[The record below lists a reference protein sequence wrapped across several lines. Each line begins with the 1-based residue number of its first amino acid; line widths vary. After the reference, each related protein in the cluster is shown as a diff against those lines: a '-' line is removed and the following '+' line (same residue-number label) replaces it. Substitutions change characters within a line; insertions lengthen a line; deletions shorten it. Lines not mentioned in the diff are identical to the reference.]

1 MSPTLLRLLN
11 IRSYEWKLVRQM
23 FIVQFFLV
31 IGTSFLFISAD
42 AVFLSKYHIIE
53 LPKAFLITGIFLL
66 LFNRIYSQIEHK
78 ISTKGLLF
86 TVIIFSI
93 VLTLLIRIGFMFP
106 ELRWMPYILLIG
118 YNIIYLLTALIFWGV
133 AAMLFNV
140 RESKRLFTIIGAGD
154 LPAKL
159 LGYLLVPLTGK
170 YIGLNNTIWLAIL
183 AFIIAIPFA
192 WKMFNMR
199 QVALLNREQ
208 EEHKINRFVNS
219 NMRKVKKV
227 FGSDLIMAISILSLI
242 TFTAIILID
251 FTFLAEVQVKYRTDI
266 ELASFLGIFFAAGRI
281 LAIIL
286 KLTLSSRIIA
296 RMGLVW
302 SLLLSPV
309 SLLIL
314 IVIILVIIKVDN
326 TLEPFIYLVGI
337 MALMTEI
344 LKSLIQEP
352 VFLVLFQP
360 LKQSLRLRGH
370 VIAKGYMLGAAMIL
384 TSGWLIWYL
393 WHTAYLSLAVFC
405 SVLTGILI
413 VWILSIF
420 FVKKEYLKTLF
431 EAIKGG
437 FFRGNE
443 LYLQDRSIR
452 DLLVQKTESE
462 KPLEVI
468 SALDLLER
476 EDHENIGVLLAAQ
489 LKKKDPL
496 ILKYALTRIAEKKYR
511 PALGA
516 VKQLL
521 QKGETPI
528 RPECIQAISL
538 LNEDDLSV
546 LGPFM
551 DDEDEPCRLAAI
563 AGMLKSNDLELFV
576 LAGQRLLQLARS
588 SEASDRA
595 AAARIIRDTGEVKF
609 HKVLA
614 DLLNDT
620 DIQVQK
626 QAIAAAGTIH
636 YDPLIPLLFTKLRQ
650 KETHSEAVSALIA
663 YGDKALENYGG
674 SVKEST
680 ELLPQLI
687 MIAGGIAND
696 KAIGFLICKLTD
708 VPSFRTIILEQLWKI
723 RFSAPPAKRNL
734 LLQIIN
740 EELQRSEETL
750 VFIYHL
756 HAGKNHPELYHALQ
770 MELGIRI
777 NNILKVLGFLHERS
791 KMSDA
796 LHAVTTNDRRK
807 IFNALEMLEMIIPR
821 NIFKRLNTVIEES
834 LHPGAKV
841 TQSKEHI
848 HIQAIIGA
856 ILQSASG
863 SFNSWT
869 RSVAIASIPKLKD
882 KSMFLL
888 LKHLSLIGS
897 DPIVEETRQYVILHE
912 PA

>member
-1 MSPTLLRLLN
+1 MPQALLRLLN

-23 FIVQFFLV
+23 FLVQFFLV

-42 AVFLSKYHIIE
+42 AIFLARYHIIE

-106 ELRWMPYILLIG
+106 DLIWMPYILLIG

-192 WKMFNMR
+192 WRMFNMR

-219 NMRKVKKV
+219 NVRKVKRV

-242 TFTAIILID
+242 TFMAIILID
-251 FTFLAEVQVKYRTDI
+251 FTFLAEAQVKYRTDI
-266 ELASFLGIFFAAGRI
+266 ELASFLGVFFAAGRI

-286 KLTLSSRIIA
+286 KFTLSSRIIA

-314 IVIILVIIKVDN
+314 IVVILSIVEVDN
-326 TLEPFIYLVGI
+326 TLGPFIYLVGI

-370 VIAKGYMLGAAMIL
+370 VIAKGYMLGTAMIL
-384 TSGWLIWYL
+384 TGGWLIWYL
-393 WHTAYLSLAVFC
+393 LHTTYLSSAIFCYVLA
-405 SVLTGILI
+405 GILAA
-413 VWILSIF
+413 WILSIF
-420 FVKKEYLKTLF
+420 LVKKEYLKTLF
-431 EAIKGG
+431 EAIKSG

-443 LYLQDRSIR
+443 LYLQDKSIR
-452 DLLVQKTESE
+452 DILVQKTESR

-476 EDHENIGVLLAAQ
+476 EDHENIGGLLTAQ

-496 ILKYALTRIAEKKYR
+496 ILKYALARIAEKKYR
-511 PALGA
+511 PALDG

-521 QKGETPI
+521 QNGEAQI

-538 LNEDDLSV
+538 LNEDDLSS
-546 LGPFM
+546 LRPFM
-551 DDEDEPCRLAAI
+551 DNEDEPCRLAAM

-576 LAGQRLLQLARS
+576 LAGQRLLRLARS
-588 SEASDRA
+588 SEAADRA
-595 AAARIIRDTGEVKF
+595 AAARIIRDTGEIKF

-614 DLLNDT
+614 DLLNDM
-620 DIQVQK
+620 DIRVQK
-626 QAIAAAGTIH
+626 QAIAAAGAIH
-636 YDPLIPLLFTKLRQ
+636 YDPVIPLLFTKLRQ
-650 KETHSEAVSALIA
+650 RETHSEAVSALIA
-663 YGDKALENYGG
+663 YGDKTLDNYGG
-674 SVKEST
+674 NEEEFI

-687 MIAGGIAND
+687 TIAGGIAND
-696 KAIGFLICKLTD
+696 KAVDFLICKLAD

-734 LLQIIN
+734 LLQVIS

-750 VFIYHL
+750 GFIYHL
-756 HAGKNHPELYHALQ
+756 HTGKHHPELCHALQ

-777 NNILKVLGFLHERS
+777 NNILKVLGFLYDRS
-791 KMSDA
+791 KISDA
-796 LHAVTTNDRRK
+796 LHAVATDDPRK
-807 IFNALEMLEMIIPR
+807 ISNALEMLEMMIPR
-821 NIFKRLNTVIEES
+821 NIFKRLNAVIEES
-834 LHPGAKV
+834 LHPGVKV
-841 TQSKEHI
+841 TQPKEHI
-848 HIQAIIGA
+848 NIQAIIKT

-863 SFNSWT
+863 NFNSWT
-869 RSVAIASIPKLKD
+869 RSVAIASIPKIKD

-888 LKHLSLIGS
+888 LKHLPPIES
-897 DPIVEETRQYVILHE
+897 DPIVEETRKHVILHE